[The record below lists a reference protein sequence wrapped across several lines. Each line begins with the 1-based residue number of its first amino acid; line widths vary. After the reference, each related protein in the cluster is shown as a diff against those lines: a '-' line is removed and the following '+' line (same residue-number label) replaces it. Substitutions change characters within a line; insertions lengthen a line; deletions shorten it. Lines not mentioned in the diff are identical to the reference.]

1 MGRIVKF
8 SQKIV
13 LASSALLLLSIVLL
27 SLQQSVLV
35 KSEVEKLVD
44 TSLEELE
51 NGVSAIVSSEIA
63 RKRDLAESTTELIE
77 LAPNNHNYVSQV
89 IETSV
94 IKRGFITVGL
104 GYQDNGFLLEN
115 DASWEVDSSYDPR
128 SRVWFKQAKA
138 QGDTIVTDPYVD
150 AMTNKMVISIGTPVR
165 ENGQFIGSMFYDVE
179 LTELA
184 NIVNK
189 VNLLDAG
196 YMFILTRD
204 GNTIAHPNAEL
215 NGKSLASYLPEAE
228 VREGT
233 QYFEKDGKHYE
244 VRFTEIKSEGWY
256 IGAVIDQ
263 SVAFSA
269 VTDMRNSSMLYT
281 LIALVLSIGGLSFL
295 IKFLMRPLRELHDA
309 IEDMASGQG
318 DLTKRLDTNT
328 DQEFAELGR
337 NFNIFTENLQQQII
351 QSKQIGSNILV
362 DAEQSHINAKEAS
375 EALVSQLE
383 QLEQLATAMNEMSM
397 TASDVANNAQSA
409 AAAVKEAEN
418 ITDQGSTIVGDT
430 TEAIGQLSLRV
441 DQAVEE
447 VVGLESATSNIET
460 ILKVINDI
468 ADQTNLLA
476 LNAAIEAARAG
487 DSGRG
492 FAVVAD
498 EVRTLAQRTQESTTE
513 IRGMIEQL
521 QSGASAVSSAMSESK
536 TTADVAVEKAQQ
548 ANDSLQAIRNI
559 IQSITD
565 MNLQIAS
572 AAEEQSLVTEE
583 INNNTVRIKDLSS
596 IVAGA
601 AEHATVASEQQTANV
616 RQQDELLNRF
626 IV

>member
-244 VRFTEIKSEGWY
+244 VRFTEIKSEGWF